1 MMSKRLFMETTQI
14 NPSQTVSQI
23 QEILGKYGAVAILIE
38 YESSEVVAISFRLKT
53 KKMDIPFRLPCRWRA
68 IYSILRD
75 RRKHIHKGTELKIVE
90 QSKRVAW
97 RQILRWVEA
106 QLALVATE
114 MVSIQEVFLPYTVV
128 NKEGQTLYE
137 KLEKESFNMLEYNED

>member
-53 KKMDIPFRLPCRWRA
+53 KKWICPLDCLAGGERFILFSVTGGN
-68 IYSILRD
+68 IYI
-75 RRKHIHKGTELKIVE
+75 KG
-90 QSKRVAW
+90 Q
-97 RQILRWVEA
+97 
-106 QLALVATE
+106 
-114 MVSIQEVFLPYTVV
+114 
-128 NKEGQTLYE
+128 N
-137 KLEKESFNMLEYNED
+137 